1 MAALPVSSL
10 PATPAHRFIGAGT
23 PMRDLVRAFP
33 WHTTALGAIDGW
45 PASLRTCVGVVLHA
59 AQPMFLY
66 WGDDLVQIYNDAF
79 APCFGAGKHPEA
91 LGQSGPA
98 CWAEAWSTVGPQI
111 AHVRRSG
118 EPQVYANQL
127 LPMLRHGRLQ
137 DVYWN
142 YSFTPVF
149 DDHDC
154 VAGVLLVCTE
164 TTVQVLAERRR
175 HALDLLGRALLAC
188 RSEADVAAAIDRCAA
203 DHPRDLRSVELLRG
217 EASGTAVSAPD
228 AGLVVI
234 QGAELQLCA
243 ELALAFHVSP
253 HLPVDAACRQFLAQF
268 TASVCA
274 TLSRLEAD
282 RALALA
288 MAESER
294 LHGDLDSTARIKD
307 EFLAMLGHELR
318 NPLAP
323 IVTALKLMK
332 LRGAGA
338 HDGADT
344 GHEQEVIQRQVDHLV
359 RLVDDLLDVSR
370 LARGKVEL
378 RKETTPLADILNR
391 AIEMAAPLIEQ
402 KQHRLLVD
410 VPTVRWHGDP
420 ARLAQVVANL
430 LNNAARYTPHAGHIT
445 LATRVRGADLQILV
459 TDDGNGIPA
468 SLMPHIFD
476 LFVQG
481 SRKLDRAK
489 GGLGIGLALAHNL
502 VRMHGGTI
510 QAYSGGEGRG
520 STFTINL
527 PDSVMAEA
535 VPAPVLVPIA
545 APAPANPG
553 PAASGSVRV
562 LVVDDN
568 QDAADSLAELLG
580 ALGYEASVAY
590 DPAQAIAA
598 ASVSMPQVAI
608 LDIGLPG
615 MDGFE
620 LAGRLRAMPHG
631 AQVTLIALS
640 GYGRA
645 DDKARSSA
653 AGFNAHLVKPVNLGD
668 LQTALP

>member
-1 MAALPVSSL
+1 MTALPVSSL
-10 PATPAHRFIGAGT
+10 PAVPSHRFIGAGT
-23 PMRDLVRAFP
+23 PMRDLVRAYP
-33 WHTTALGAIDGW
+33 WHTTALGAIDSW

-66 WGDDLVQIYNDAF
+66 WGEELVQVYNDAF
-79 APCFGAGKHPEA
+79 VPCFGADKHPAA

-98 CWAEAWSTVGPQI
+98 CWAEAWPTVGPQI
-111 AHVRRSG
+111 EHVRRGG
-118 EPQVYANQL
+118 EPQLYANQL
-127 LPMLRHGRLQ
+127 VPIVRNGRLE

-142 YSFTPVF
+142 YSYTPVF
-149 DDHDC
+149 DDRDR
-154 VAGVLLVCTE
+154 VGGVLVVCTE
-164 TTVQVLAERRR
+164 TTTQVLAERRR

-188 RSEADVAAAIDRCAA
+188 RTDADVAAAIARCAA
-203 DHPRDLRSVELLRG
+203 DHPRDLRGVEMLRG
-217 EASGTAVSAPD
+217 ESSATVVSDLD
-228 AGLVVI
+228 AGLVVV

-243 ELALAFHVSP
+243 ELALVFHVAP
-253 HLPVDAACRQFLAQF
+253 QVPVDGACRQFLAQF

-288 MAESER
+288 MAESDR
-294 LHGDLDSTARIKD
+294 LHGDLDATARIKD
-307 EFLAMLGHELR
+307 EFLAVLGHELR

-332 LRGAGA
+332 LGAGHA
-338 HDGADT
+338 ADT
-344 GHEQEVIQRQVDHLV
+344 GHQQDVIERQVDHLV

-378 RKETTPLADILNR
+378 RKQTTPLADILNR
-391 AIEMAAPLIEQ
+391 AIELTAPLIEQ

-410 VPTVRWHGDP
+410 VPTVGWHGDP

-430 LNNAARYTPHAGHIT
+430 LNNAARYTPHGGHIT
-445 LATRVRGADLQILV
+445 VSTRVRGADLHIQV

-502 VRMHGGTI
+502 VRMHGGAI

-520 STFTINL
+520 STFTIHL
-527 PDSVMAEA
+527 PDSVVVEAEPVA
-535 VPAPVLVPIA
+535 VA
-545 APAPANPG
+545 APAA
-553 PAASGSVRV
+553 PAAQAASASQPGASVRV

-598 ASVSMPQVAI
+598 ASVAMPQVAI

-620 LAGRLRAMPHG
+620 LAGRLRALPHG
-631 AQVTLIALS
+631 AAVTLIALS